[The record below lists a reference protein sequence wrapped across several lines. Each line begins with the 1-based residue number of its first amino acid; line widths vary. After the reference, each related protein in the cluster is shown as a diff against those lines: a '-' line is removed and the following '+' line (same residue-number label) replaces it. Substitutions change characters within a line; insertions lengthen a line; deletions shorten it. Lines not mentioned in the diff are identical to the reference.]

1 MLSPTSSKPSSYI
14 MNVTELEKVCNKVR
28 DQNSSIRFLDC
39 TAAYC
44 STDSQGLMNCNYMS
58 NFNLLS
64 LQFQFLYI
72 EKLFFDLSTKIY
84 KVNKHTLVS
93 LGHTAGKCTA
103 F

>member
-1 MLSPTSSKPSSYI
+1 
-14 MNVTELEKVCNKVR
+14 MNVTRLEKVCNKVR
-28 DQNSSIRFLDC
+28 DQNSSIRLLDC
-39 TAAYC
+39 TAQQ
-44 STDSQGLMNCNYMS
+44 TPKDWCNYMS

-64 LQFQFLYI
+64 LQFQFLHS

>member
-1 MLSPTSSKPSSYI
+1 
-14 MNVTELEKVCNKVR
+14 MNVTGLEKVCNKVR

-39 TAAYC
+39 TAQQTPK
-44 STDSQGLMNCNYMS
+44 SLINCNYMS

-64 LQFQFLYI
+64 LQFQFLYN
-72 EKLFFDLSTKIY
+72 EKLFFDLSTNIY